1 MNTNTKELSTNEMD
15 QVTGGAIRIIMKKD
29 DTRIYRTHYKVLND
43 QTGDVM
49 ITLKSRKEAEAYAR
63 LMAQSNKELAPTVD
77 LTGHSMVVGE

>member
-1 MNTNTKELSTNEMD
+1 
-15 QVTGGAIRIIMKKD
+15 
-29 DTRIYRTHYKVLND
+29 
-43 QTGDVM
+43 M